1 MGKRDKNYC
10 SIEQILDASSMSLPL
25 RAEMLAR
32 SEDRHEHVGPS
43 GPNSFYHRGPDLTV
57 GAITCRRFA
66 PLKPKAIERC
76 LKATGLCF
84 TEKPRIAILQVPNFG
99 RFSYL
104 PL

>member
-43 GPNSFYHRGPDLTV
+43 GPNSFLLPWPRPDGRGYYMPALR
-57 GAITCRRFA
+57 AFEAESNRA
-66 PLKPKAIERC
+66 L
-76 LKATGLCF
+76 
-84 TEKPRIAILQVPNFG
+84 
-99 RFSYL
+99 S
-104 PL
+104 